1 MCYSAQIWADYRRY
15 KRAFG
20 SDIDLATF
28 AELFWSRLENPRIV
42 IPRGVEAAFEH
53 PTSPEEQSIKVLI
66 DQHRALQTATIEQ
79 DIFKQRKRLVDAERS
94 LLTKHTKKATE
105 DVRIAGDK
113 IARGLSRVEDLRRT
127 ELTPQDSRIYPG
139 NYAPVMVMENG
150 RRVIKPMRY
159 QCRPAG
165 RPATYDTKYPGTY
178 NARRDN
184 LTGFWRGQ
192 FGVTHGLMVVD
203 VFYENVSTPAGNVV
217 LEFRPR
223 SGDPM
228 LIACLWSRWTS
239 PGEPDLLSFAA
250 ITSDPPP
257 EIAAAGHDRCIVY
270 IKPENVDSWLQPTGA
285 DTADMLA
292 ILDEPAHDYYE
303 HRLAA

>member
-15 KRAFG
+15 KRAYG
-20 SDIDLATF
+20 SEIDISTF

-94 LLTKHTKKATE
+94 LLTKHTKRATE

-113 IARGLSRVEDLRRT
+113 IARGLSRLDDLRRT
-127 ELTPQDSRIYPG
+127 VLTPQDSRIYPG
-139 NYAPVMVMENG
+139 SYAPVMVMENG
-150 RRVIKPMRY
+150 RRVIRPMRY

-165 RPATYDTKYPGTY
+165 KPAIYDSKYPGTY

-228 LIACLWSRWTS
+228 LIACLWSRWTA

-257 EIAAAGHDRCIVY
+257 EVAAAGHDRCIVY
-270 IKPENVDSWLQPTGA
+270 IRPENVDRWLRGDGTDA
-285 DTADMLA
+285 ELLS
-292 ILDEPAHDYYE
+292 ILDDPKPDYYE
-303 HRLAA
+303 YRLVA

>member
-15 KRAFG
+15 KRAYG
-20 SDIDLATF
+20 SEIDIATF

-53 PTSPEEQSIKVLI
+53 PTTDAERNIREAIEL
-66 DQHRALQTATIEQ
+66 HRTRQAGTIEQ
-79 DIFKQRKRLVDAERS
+79 DMFKQRKRLVDAERS
-94 LLTKHTKKATE
+94 LLTKHTKKAAE
-105 DVRIAGDK
+105 DVRIASDK
-113 IARGLSRVEDLRRT
+113 IARGLSKLEDLRRT

-139 NYAPVMVMENG
+139 SYAPVMVMENG
-150 RRVIKPMRY
+150 RRVIRPMRY
-159 QCRPAG
+159 QCRPASK
-165 RPATYDTKYPGTY
+165 PATYDSKYPGTY

-203 VFYENVSTPAGNVV
+203 VFYENVSTPGGNVV

-228 LIACLWSRWTS
+228 LVACLWSRWTS

-257 EIAAAGHDRCIVY
+257 EVAAAGHDRCIVY
-270 IKPENVDSWLQPTGA
+270 IRPENVDRWLSARDGDA
-285 DTADMLA
+285 ALLS
-292 ILDEPAHDYYE
+292 ILDDPALDHYE
-303 HRLAA
+303 HRQVA

>member
-15 KRAFG
+15 KRAYG
-20 SDIDLATF
+20 SEIDIATF

-53 PTSPEEQSIKVLI
+53 PASPEDQSIKVLI

-94 LLTKHTKKATE
+94 LVTKHTKRAKE

-113 IARGLSRVEDLRRT
+113 IARGLTRLDDLRRT
-127 ELTPQDSRIYPG
+127 VLTPQDSRIYPG

-150 RRVIKPMRY
+150 RRVVRPMRY

-165 RPATYDTKYPGTY
+165 KPAIYDMKYPGTY

-228 LIACLWSRWTS
+228 LIACLWSRWS
-239 PGEPDLLSFAA
+239 APGESDLLSFAA

-257 EIAAAGHDRCIVY
+257 EVAAAGHDRCIVY
-270 IKPENVDSWLQPTGA
+270 IRPENVDRWLRAEGGDA
-285 DTADMLA
+285 ELLA
-292 ILDEPAHDYYE
+292 ILDDPTPDFYE
-303 HRLAA
+303 YRLAA

>member
-15 KRAFG
+15 KRAYG
-20 SDIDLATF
+20 SEIDIATF

-42 IPRGVEAAFEH
+42 ITRGVEAAFEH
-53 PTSPEEQSIKVLI
+53 PTNEADRAIWEAIEL
-66 DQHRALQTATIEQ
+66 HRTRQASSLEQ

-94 LLTKHTKKATE
+94 LLTRHTKRATE

-113 IARGLSRVEDLRRT
+113 IARGLSRLEDLRRT
-127 ELTPQDSRIYPG
+127 ELTPNDSRIYPG

-150 RRVIKPMRY
+150 RRVVKPMRY

-165 RPATYDTKYPGTY
+165 RPANYDTKYPGTY

-203 VFYENVSTPAGNVV
+203 VFYENVSTPSGNVV

-223 SGDPM
+223 SGGPM
-228 LIACLWSRWTS
+228 LIACLWSKWTE

-250 ITSDPPP
+250 ITSNPPP
-257 EIAAAGHDRCIVY
+257 EVAAAGHDRCIVQMR
-270 IKPENVDSWLQPTGA
+270 PENVDRWLRAEGGNAELLSVLDDPQP
-285 DTADMLA
+285 
-292 ILDEPAHDYYE
+292 DYYE
-303 HRLAA
+303 YRLAA

>member
-15 KRAFG
+15 KRAYG
-20 SDIDLATF
+20 SEIDIATF

-53 PTSPEEQSIKVLI
+53 PTTDAERNTREAIEL
-66 DQHRALQTATIEQ
+66 HRTRQAGTIEQ
-79 DIFKQRKRLVDAERS
+79 DMFKQRKRLVDAERS
-94 LLTKHTKKATE
+94 LLTKHTKKAAE
-105 DVRIAGDK
+105 DVRIASDK
-113 IARGLSRVEDLRRT
+113 IARGLSRLEDLRRT

-159 QCRPAG
+159 KCRPAG
-165 RPATYDTKYPGTY
+165 KPAIYDTKYPGTY

-192 FGVTHGLMVVD
+192 FGVTHGLIVVD
-203 VFYENVSTPAGNVV
+203 VFYENVSTPEGNVV

-223 SGDPM
+223 SGEPM
-228 LIACLWSRWTS
+228 LIACLWSRWAA

-257 EIAAAGHDRCIVY
+257 EVAAAGHDRCIVY
-270 IKPENVDSWLQPTGA
+270 IRPENIERWLRAGGDHA
-285 DTADMLA
+285 ELLA
-292 ILDEPAHDYYE
+292 LLDDPEPDYYE